1 MATFIK
7 IAEVHIFV
15 VVNIM
20 KPAQLNFSDS
30 NEKKCPLKKV
40 NQQSNNKHSNLY
52 NFYKLI
58 NKNELF

>member
-7 IAEVHIFV
+7 IAEVYIFV
-15 VVNIM
+15 VVIIM

-30 NEKKCPLKKV
+30 NEKKCQLKKV